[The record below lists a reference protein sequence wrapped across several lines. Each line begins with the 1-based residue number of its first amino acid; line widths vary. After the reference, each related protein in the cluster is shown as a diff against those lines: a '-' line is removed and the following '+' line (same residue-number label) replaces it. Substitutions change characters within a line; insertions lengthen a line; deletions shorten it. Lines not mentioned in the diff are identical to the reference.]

1 VRCKTE
7 VHVTAWAVVLL
18 TLAAGCGGGG
28 GSAEKTLADFPIK
41 SLDGVLTLSGV
52 DLDKQISSDGNGSLR
67 IVTPGPTTV
76 RLFEIRKPDV
86 DDARL
91 IYRAMLRTRSVSGDV
106 YLEMWCRFPGKG
118 EFFSKG
124 LDSPLRG
131 TTDWTSQEIYFMLK
145 KGQKPDLVR
154 LDVVI
159 GGSGTVWIDD
169 LALLEAP
176 LR

>member
-7 VHVTAWAVVLL
+7 VYMTACVLIL
-18 TLAAGCGGGG
+18 ATLAAGCGGG
-28 GSAEKTLADFPIK
+28 GSAEKTLASFPIN

-52 DLDKQISSDGNGSLR
+52 ELDEQITSDGNGSLR

-76 RLFEIRKPDV
+76 RLFEIRAPEV
-86 DDARL
+86 EDARL
-91 IYRAMLRTRSVSGDV
+91 IYRAMVRTRSVSGDV
-106 YLEMWCRFPGKG
+106 YLEMRCRFPGRG

-145 KGQKPDLVR
+145 KGQRPDLVK

-159 GGSGTVWIDD
+159 GGSGTVWIDEV
-169 LALLEAP
+169 ALLSGP
-176 LR
+176 LK